1 MATPLRATL
10 ILRTPVRLL
19 AKILLHKTNLPLTAA
34 NPRATE
40 TDEQRKPDMI
50 CTSCYFINPSEN
62 VFCQNC
68 GAHLPHVQNQKP
80 SISPLIL
87 ANTLDNSSLLISRGP
102 WQMRMDLMTPFL
114 WLAVVVFVFTMNNA
128 YALGILAAGLAFAL
142 YKAHDTRQIIQ
153 QTIPVEL
160 INKTIIAYGPANTS
174 SRFSLPTGVLYLLSD
189 GLYFKSF
196 DSNEQISFIHIEI
209 SFTDTAV
216 RKSGFSFFPHWH
228 EIEMNNG
235 MNERFT
241 FTVQNGG
248 EWMLLMKVLRSEL
261 SKR

>member
-1 MATPLRATL
+1 
-10 ILRTPVRLL
+10 
-19 AKILLHKTNLPLTAA
+19 
-34 NPRATE
+34 
-40 TDEQRKPDMI
+40 MI

-68 GAHLPHVQNQKP
+68 GSQLPHVQSQKP
-80 SISPLIL
+80 SSISPLIL

-102 WQMRMDLMTPFL
+102 WEMRFDLWMPFL
-114 WLAVVVFVFTMNNA
+114 FLATLVFGFTLSHA
-128 YALGILAAGLAFAL
+128 YALAVLGLGLAFAL
-142 YKAHDTRQIIQ
+142 YKSRDIGQIIK

-160 INKTIIAYGPANTS
+160 INKTIIAYGPANTA

-196 DSNEQISFIHIEI
+196 DSHEDISFIHIEI
-209 SFTDTAV
+209 SFTETAV
-216 RKSGFSFFPHWH
+216 LHKGLSLFANWH

-248 EWMLLMKVLRSEL
+248 EWLLLMKMLRTDMM
-261 SKR
+261 KR

>member
-1 MATPLRATL
+1 VAIA
-10 ILRTPVRLL
+10 
-19 AKILLHKTNLPLTAA
+19 
-34 NPRATE
+34 
-40 TDEQRKPDMI
+40 
-50 CTSCYFINPSEN
+50 
-62 VFCQNC
+62 
-68 GAHLPHVQNQKP
+68 
-80 SISPLIL
+80 
-87 ANTLDNSSLLISRGP
+87 
-102 WQMRMDLMTPFL
+102 
-114 WLAVVVFVFTMNNA
+114 VFVVTLNNI
-128 YALGILAAGLAFAL
+128 YALSILGIGLAFAL
-142 YKAHDTRQIIQ
+142 YKSHDTRQIIQ

-196 DSNEQISFIHIEI
+196 DSNEEISFIYIEI

-216 RKSGFSFFPHWH
+216 RKGGVSIFPHWH

-235 MNERFT
+235 MRERFT

-248 EWMLLMKVLRSEL
+248 EWMLLMTVLRSEL

>member
-1 MATPLRATL
+1 
-10 ILRTPVRLL
+10 
-19 AKILLHKTNLPLTAA
+19 
-34 NPRATE
+34 
-40 TDEQRKPDMI
+40 MI

-68 GAHLPHVQNQKP
+68 GSQLPHVQSQKP
-80 SISPLIL
+80 SSISPLIL
-87 ANTLDNSSLLISRGP
+87 ANTLDNSSLLISSSP
-102 WQMRMDLMTPFL
+102 WEIRLDLLMPFL
-114 WLAVVVFVFTMNNA
+114 LVAALVFVFTLNNA
-128 YALGILAAGLAFAL
+128 YALGVLAFGLAFAL
-142 YKAHDTRQIIQ
+142 YKARDIGQIIN

-160 INKTIIAYGPANTS
+160 INKTIIAYGPANTA

-196 DSNEQISFIHIEI
+196 DSHEDISFIHIEI
-209 SFTDTAV
+209 SFTETAV
-216 RKSGFSFFPHWH
+216 RKSGFSLFANWH

-248 EWMLLMKVLRSEL
+248 EWMLLMKLLRTDMM
-261 SKR
+261 KR

>member
-1 MATPLRATL
+1 
-10 ILRTPVRLL
+10 
-19 AKILLHKTNLPLTAA
+19 
-34 NPRATE
+34 
-40 TDEQRKPDMI
+40 MI

-68 GAHLPHVQNQKP
+68 GSQLPHVQSQKP
-80 SISPLIL
+80 SSISPLIL

-102 WQMRMDLMTPFL
+102 WEMRLDLWLPFL
-114 WLAVVVFVFTMNNA
+114 LLSALVFVFTLNKA
-128 YALGILAAGLAFAL
+128 YALAVLVSGLAFAL
-142 YKAHDTRQIIQ
+142 YKARDIGQIIN

-174 SRFSLPTGVLYLLSD
+174 SRFTLPTGVLYLLSD

-196 DSNEQISFIHIEI
+196 DSHEDISFIHIEI
-209 SFTDTAV
+209 SFTETAV
-216 RKSGFSFFPHWH
+216 RKTGFSLCANWH

-241 FTVQNGG
+241 VTVQNCG
-248 EWMLLMKVLRSEL
+248 EWMLLMKLLRTDMM
-261 SKR
+261 KR

>member
-1 MATPLRATL
+1 
-10 ILRTPVRLL
+10 
-19 AKILLHKTNLPLTAA
+19 
-34 NPRATE
+34 
-40 TDEQRKPDMI
+40 MI

-68 GAHLPHVQNQKP
+68 GSQLPHVQSQKP
-80 SISPLIL
+80 SSISPLIL

-102 WQMRMDLMTPFL
+102 WEIRLDLLTPFFL
-114 WLAVVVFVFTMNNA
+114 LATLVFVFTLNNA
-128 YALGILAAGLAFAL
+128 YALGVLGFGLAFAL
-142 YKAHDTRQIIQ
+142 YKARDIGQIIN

-160 INKTIIAYGPANTS
+160 INKTIIAYGPANTA

-196 DSNEQISFIHIEI
+196 DSHEDISFIHIEI
-209 SFTDTAV
+209 SFTETAV
-216 RKSGFSFFPHWH
+216 RKSGISLFANWH

-248 EWMLLMKVLRSEL
+248 EWMLLMKLLRNDMM
-261 SKR
+261 KR

>member
-1 MATPLRATL
+1 
-10 ILRTPVRLL
+10 
-19 AKILLHKTNLPLTAA
+19 
-34 NPRATE
+34 
-40 TDEQRKPDMI
+40 MI

-68 GAHLPHVQNQKP
+68 GSQLPHVQSQKHS

-114 WLAVVVFVFTMNNA
+114 WLAVIVFVFTLNNT
-128 YALGILAAGLAFAL
+128 YALGILAVGLAFAL
-142 YKAHDTRQIIQ
+142 YKSHDTRQIIQ

-160 INKTIIAYGPANTS
+160 INKTIIAYGPANTT

-216 RKSGFSFFPHWH
+216 RKGGISVFPHWH

-248 EWMLLMKVLRSEL
+248 EWMLLMKILRSEL

>member
-1 MATPLRATL
+1 MPKLWRTLAARTKSKTQYFAVDSGQYLR
-10 ILRTPVRLL
+10 
-19 AKILLHKTNLPLTAA
+19 
-34 NPRATE
+34 
-40 TDEQRKPDMI
+40 QQ
-50 CTSCYFINPSEN
+50 FIVDFTRP
-62 VFCQNC
+62 
-68 GAHLPHVQNQKP
+68 
-80 SISPLIL
+80 L
-87 ANTLDNSSLLISRGP
+87 ANAHGFDDAVFMAGCNSL
-102 WQMRMDLMTPFL
+102 
-114 WLAVVVFVFTMNNA
+114 VFTLNNT
-128 YALGILAAGLAFAL
+128 YALGILAVGLAFAL
-142 YKAHDTRQIIQ
+142 YKSHDTRQIIQ

-160 INKTIIAYGPANTS
+160 INKTIIAYGPANTT

-216 RKSGFSFFPHWH
+216 RKGGISVFPHWH

-248 EWMLLMKVLRSEL
+248 EWMLLMKILRSEL

>member
-1 MATPLRATL
+1 
-10 ILRTPVRLL
+10 
-19 AKILLHKTNLPLTAA
+19 
-34 NPRATE
+34 
-40 TDEQRKPDMI
+40 MI

-68 GAHLPHVQNQKP
+68 GSQLPHVQSQKP
-80 SISPLIL
+80 SSISPMIL

-102 WQMRMDLMTPFL
+102 WEMKLDLLMPFL
-114 WLAVVVFVFTMNNA
+114 FGAVLVFIITQNNT
-128 YALGILAAGLAFAL
+128 YAMGVLLAGLAFAL
-142 YKAHDTRQIIQ
+142 YKARDIAQIIQ
-153 QTIPVEL
+153 QSIPVEL

-196 DSNEQISFIHIEI
+196 DSHEDISFIHIEI
-209 SFTDTAV
+209 SFTETAV
-216 RKSGFSFFPHWH
+216 RKGGFSFFQNWH

-248 EWMLLMKVLRSEL
+248 EWMLLMKLLRTDMM
-261 SKR
+261 KR

>member
-1 MATPLRATL
+1 
-10 ILRTPVRLL
+10 
-19 AKILLHKTNLPLTAA
+19 
-34 NPRATE
+34 
-40 TDEQRKPDMI
+40 MI

-68 GAHLPHVQNQKP
+68 GSQLPHVQSQKP
-80 SISPLIL
+80 SSISPLIL

-102 WQMRMDLMTPFL
+102 WEMRLDLWLPFL
-114 WLAVVVFVFTMNNA
+114 LLSALVFVFTLNNL
-128 YALGILAAGLAFAL
+128 YALGILFFGLAFAL
-142 YKAHDTRQIIQ
+142 YKARDIGQIIN

-174 SRFSLPTGVLYLLSD
+174 SRFTLPTGVLYLLSD

-196 DSNEQISFIHIEI
+196 DSHEDISFIHIEI
-209 SFTDTAV
+209 SFTETAV
-216 RKSGFSFFPHWH
+216 RNTGFSLFANWH

-241 FTVQNGG
+241 FTVQNCG
-248 EWMLLMKVLRSEL
+248 EWMLLMKLLRTDL
-261 SKR
+261 MKR

>member
-1 MATPLRATL
+1 
-10 ILRTPVRLL
+10 
-19 AKILLHKTNLPLTAA
+19 
-34 NPRATE
+34 
-40 TDEQRKPDMI
+40 MI

-68 GAHLPHVQNQKP
+68 GAQLPHVQSQKP

-102 WQMRMDLMTPFL
+102 WQMRMDLLTPF
-114 WLAVVVFVFTMNNA
+114 WLLAFAVFVATLNNT
-128 YALGILAAGLAFAL
+128 YALGILALGLAFAF
-142 YKAHDTRQIIQ
+142 YKAHDTQDIIK

-160 INKTIIAYGPANTS
+160 INKTIIAYGPANTTN
-174 SRFSLPTGVLYLLSD
+174 RFSLPTGVLYLLSD

-196 DSNEQISFIHIEI
+196 DSNEEISFIHIEI
-209 SFTDTAV
+209 SFTDTAIM
-216 RKSGFSFFPHWH
+216 KKGFSFFLNWH
-228 EIEMNNG
+228 QIEMNNG
-235 MNERFT
+235 MNERFS

-261 SKR
+261 VKR

>member
-1 MATPLRATL
+1 
-10 ILRTPVRLL
+10 
-19 AKILLHKTNLPLTAA
+19 
-34 NPRATE
+34 
-40 TDEQRKPDMI
+40 MI

-68 GAHLPHVQNQKP
+68 GSQLPHVQSQKP
-80 SISPLIL
+80 SSISPLIL

-102 WQMRMDLMTPFL
+102 WEIRLDLLMPFFL
-114 WLAVVVFVFTMNNA
+114 LATLVFVFTLNNA
-128 YALGILAAGLAFAL
+128 YALGVFGFGLAFAL
-142 YKAHDTRQIIQ
+142 YKARDIGQIIN

-160 INKTIIAYGPANTS
+160 INKTIIAYGPANTA

-196 DSNEQISFIHIEI
+196 DSHEDISFIHIEI
-209 SFTDTAV
+209 SFTETAV
-216 RKSGFSFFPHWH
+216 RKSGFSLFANWH

-248 EWMLLMKVLRSEL
+248 EWMLLMKLLRTDMM
-261 SKR
+261 KR

>member
-1 MATPLRATL
+1 
-10 ILRTPVRLL
+10 
-19 AKILLHKTNLPLTAA
+19 
-34 NPRATE
+34 
-40 TDEQRKPDMI
+40 MI

-68 GAHLPHVQNQKP
+68 GSQLPHVQSQKP
-80 SISPLIL
+80 SSISPLIL

-102 WQMRMDLMTPFL
+102 WEMRLDLWLPFL
-114 WLAVVVFVFTMNNA
+114 LVSALVFVLTLNNV
-128 YALGILAAGLAFAL
+128 YALGVLVFGLAFAL
-142 YKAHDTRQIIQ
+142 YKARDIGQIIN

-174 SRFSLPTGVLYLLSD
+174 SRFTLPTGVLYLLSD

-196 DSNEQISFIHIEI
+196 DSHEDISFIHIEI
-209 SFTDTAV
+209 SFTETAV
-216 RKSGFSFFPHWH
+216 RKTGFSLFANWH

-248 EWMLLMKVLRSEL
+248 EWMLLMKLLRTDMM
-261 SKR
+261 KR

>member
-1 MATPLRATL
+1 M
-10 ILRTPVRLL
+10 RL
-19 AKILLHKTNLPLTAA
+19 
-34 NPRATE
+34 
-40 TDEQRKPDMI
+40 
-50 CTSCYFINPSEN
+50 
-62 VFCQNC
+62 
-68 GAHLPHVQNQKP
+68 
-80 SISPLIL
+80 
-87 ANTLDNSSLLISRGP
+87 
-102 WQMRMDLMTPFL
+102 DLMTPFL
-114 WLAVVVFVFTMNNA
+114 WLAMLVFVFTLNNT
-128 YALGILAAGLAFAL
+128 YALGILAVGLAFAL

-196 DSNEQISFIHIEI
+196 DSSEEISFIHIEI

-216 RKSGFSFFPHWH
+216 RKRGLALFPHWH

-235 MNERFT
+235 MKERFT

-248 EWMLLMKVLRSEL
+248 EWMLLLKVLRSEL
-261 SKR
+261 AKR

>member
-1 MATPLRATL
+1 MR
-10 ILRTPVRLL
+10 IDLL
-19 AKILLHKTNLPLTAA
+19 
-34 NPRATE
+34 
-40 TDEQRKPDMI
+40 
-50 CTSCYFINPSEN
+50 
-62 VFCQNC
+62 
-68 GAHLPHVQNQKP
+68 
-80 SISPLIL
+80 
-87 ANTLDNSSLLISRGP
+87 
-102 WQMRMDLMTPFL
+102 TPFF
-114 WLAVVVFVFTMNNA
+114 WVAIAVFVVTLNNA
-128 YALGILAAGLAFAL
+128 YALSILGVGLAFAL
-142 YKAHDTRQIIQ
+142 YKSNDTRQIIQ

-196 DSNEQISFIHIEI
+196 DSNEEISFIHIEI

-216 RKSGFSFFPHWH
+216 RKGGFSIFPHWH

-235 MNERFT
+235 MKDRFT

>member
-1 MATPLRATL
+1 
-10 ILRTPVRLL
+10 
-19 AKILLHKTNLPLTAA
+19 
-34 NPRATE
+34 
-40 TDEQRKPDMI
+40 
-50 CTSCYFINPSEN
+50 
-62 VFCQNC
+62 
-68 GAHLPHVQNQKP
+68 
-80 SISPLIL
+80 
-87 ANTLDNSSLLISRGP
+87 
-102 WQMRMDLMTPFL
+102 MRMDLWMPFI
-114 WLAVVVFVFTMNNA
+114 WLAMAVFVATQNNT
-128 YALGILAAGLAFAL
+128 YSLLLLGAGLAFAL
-142 YKAHDTRQIIQ
+142 YKSHDTQQIIK

-196 DSNEQISFIHIEI
+196 DSNEEISFIHIEI

-216 RKSGFSFFPHWH
+216 LKSGFSIFSNWQ

-248 EWMLLMKVLRSEL
+248 EWMLLMKFLRSEL
-261 SKR
+261 GKR